1 MLFSAAPCT
10 IEDVVQFDGLEYTMS
25 NSTSHLGGLGYPD
38 VNNGPSILVS
48 TTITT
53 MLALAVVLAR
63 AYVRVII
70 VRNFGLDV
78 SAKHLHQ
85 VL

>member
-1 MLFSAAPCT
+1 
-10 IEDVVQFDGLEYTMS
+10 MS

-38 VNNGPSILVS
+38 VNNGPSILVA

-63 AYVRVII
+63 VYVRLII

-85 VL
+85 VLYGVEEELDSKKPVPDIIS